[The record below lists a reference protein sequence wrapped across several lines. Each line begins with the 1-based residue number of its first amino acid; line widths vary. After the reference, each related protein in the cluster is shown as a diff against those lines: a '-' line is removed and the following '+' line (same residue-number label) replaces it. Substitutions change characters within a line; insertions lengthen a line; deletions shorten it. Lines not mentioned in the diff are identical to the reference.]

1 MTTAFVFPGQG
12 SQTVGMG
19 KSLADNFESAR
30 AVFKEVDDALGEK
43 LSATMW
49 EGPADKLTLTENT
62 QPALV
67 AVSVAAIRVL
77 EAEAGLDIKRDVAF
91 LAGHSLGE
99 YAAHAIAGSLSL
111 ADAVKLVRTRGR
123 AMQQAVPVG
132 TGAMAALMG
141 LEPDVVKAIAAE
153 AAQGE
158 VCSAA
163 NDNAPGQIVVSGSKA
178 AVERAVG
185 IAKGKGSR
193 AMMLQVSAPFH
204 CALMQPAADVMAEA
218 LAKAT
223 VNVPKIPVVANFT
236 AQPVTDPKEIVR
248 LLIEQIV
255 GTVRWR
261 ESVNFLVASGVNR
274 IVEAGSGKVL
284 AGLIKRIAKE
294 VPTQNV
300 GTAEDV
306 TAYKTKA

>member
-1 MTTAFVFPGQG
+1 
-12 SQTVGMG
+12 MG
-19 KSLADNFESAR
+19 KSLADNFEAAR
-30 AVFKEVDDALGEK
+30 KVFQEADDALGEK

-77 EAEAGLDIKRDVAF
+77 EAEAGLDIKRDAAF

-111 ADAVKLVRTRGR
+111 SDAVKLVRIRGR

-132 TGAMAALMG
+132 TGAMAALLALDG
-141 LEPDVVKAIAAE
+141 DAVKAIAAE

-158 VCSAA
+158 VCDVA
-163 NDNAPGQIVVSGSKA
+163 NDNAPGQIVVSGNKA
-178 AVERAVG
+178 AVERAVE
-185 IAKGKGSR
+185 IAKAKGSR

-204 CALMQPAADVMAEA
+204 CKLMQPAADVMAEA

-223 VNVPKIPVVANFT
+223 VNAPRVPVVANFT
-236 AQPVTDPKEIVR
+236 AEPVTDPKEIVR
-248 LLIEQIV
+248 LLVAQV
-255 GTVRWR
+255 TGTVRWR
-261 ESVNFLVASGVNR
+261 ESVGYLAGHGVDR
-274 IVEAGSGKVL
+274 IVEAGPGKVL